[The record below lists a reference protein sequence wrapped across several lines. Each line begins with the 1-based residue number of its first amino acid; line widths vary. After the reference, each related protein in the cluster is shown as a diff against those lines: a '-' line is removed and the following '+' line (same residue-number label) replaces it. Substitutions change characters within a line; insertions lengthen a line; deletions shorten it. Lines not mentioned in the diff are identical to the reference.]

1 MKFTL
6 PIYYSYKMTYSRVYG
21 MVNENMMRMEIMPSA
36 INDKGCTIEQE
47 EIDELQLSVSMARN
61 ENQHEF
67 KYESEGVFHH
77 QFMVYHREM
86 FYTLFPDAR
95 PSI

>member
-1 MKFTL
+1 MKFTF

-21 MVNENMMRMEIMPSA
+21 MVNEDMIRMEIMPSA
-36 INDKGCTIEQE
+36 IDAKACTIEQE
-47 EIDELQLSVSMARN
+47 TTDEFSLSLYIKRVQN
-61 ENQHEF
+61 EHEF
-67 KYESEGVFHH
+67 KFESDAVFNHM
-77 QFMVYHREM
+77 FMIHHREM

>member
-6 PIYYSYKMTYSRVYG
+6 PIYYSYKLTYSRVYG
-21 MVNENMMRMEIMPSA
+21 MVNENMIRMEIMPSA

-61 ENQHEF
+61 QNLNEF
-67 KYESEGVFHH
+67 KYESAGVFHH

>member
-6 PIYYSYKMTYSRVYG
+6 PIYYSYKLTYSRVYG
-21 MVNENMMRMEIMPSA
+21 MVNENMVRMEIMPSA
-36 INDKGCTIEQE
+36 TNDKSCTIEQE

-67 KYESEGVFHH
+67 KYENEGVFHH
-77 QFMVYHREM
+77 QFMVHHREI

-95 PSI
+95 PTI

>member
-6 PIYYSYKMTYSRVYG
+6 PIFYSYKMTYSRVYG
-21 MVNENMMRMEIMPSA
+21 MVNENMIRMEIMPSD
-36 INDKGCTIEQE
+36 ICDKGVTIEQD
-47 EIDELQLSVSMARN
+47 EIDELQLSVSMARLQS
-61 ENQHEF
+61 QHEF

-77 QFMVYHREM
+77 QFMVHHREI